1 MANEQERVKLRQGV
15 KVDIDGTE
23 VQHLRVV
30 RGAGINIP
38 QVEVTNSGSKNQE
51 YSTGRCNYDPLEI
64 TFANSDD
71 NIALIENAL
80 KYYADPQNG
89 KRSTI
94 TITELTRDGKTE
106 GAKLDLT
113 ECFCTKIRLPK
124 GNNQDGVLTTDMEW
138 SIHQVNE
145 TGGGVSA

>member
-15 KVDIDGTE
+15 KVTIDNVE
-23 VQHLRVV
+23 VTHLRAMS
-30 RGAGINIP
+30 GAGINIP

-51 YSTGRCNYDPLEI
+51 YSTGRCNFDPLQI
-64 TFANSDD
+64 TFANWDD
-71 NIALIENAL
+71 NIAIIENAL
-80 KYYADPQNG
+80 KYYQDPQNG

-94 TITELTRDGKTE
+94 TITELTRGGAE

-113 ECFCTKIRLPK
+113 ECFCTKIRMPK

-145 TGGGVSA
+145 SGGGVA